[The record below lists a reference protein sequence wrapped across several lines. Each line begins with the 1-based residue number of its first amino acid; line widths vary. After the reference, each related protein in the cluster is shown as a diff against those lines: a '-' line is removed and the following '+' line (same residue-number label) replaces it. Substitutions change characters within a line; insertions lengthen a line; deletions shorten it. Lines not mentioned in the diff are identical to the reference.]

1 LIPRLAID
9 RLAKIY
15 FFISIKAAADFA
27 TFEEARTYASLTN
40 IVSAL
45 AMNGMI
51 AVKKDKKSGLMK
63 KDNSEFLRQ
72 Y

>member
-1 LIPRLAID
+1 MI
-9 RLAKIY
+9 
-15 FFISIKAAADFA
+15 
-27 TFEEARTYASLTN
+27 
-40 IVSAL
+40 
-45 AMNGMI
+45 GMI